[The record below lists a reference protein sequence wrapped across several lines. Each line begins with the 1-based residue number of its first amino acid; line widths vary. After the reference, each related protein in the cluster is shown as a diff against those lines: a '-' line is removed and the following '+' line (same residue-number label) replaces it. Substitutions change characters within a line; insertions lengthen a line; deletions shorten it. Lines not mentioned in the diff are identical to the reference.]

1 LASDVVS
8 RIKSPALRGTALGRL
23 LTLWNP
29 VMKRL
34 LRSPLHWPWSR
45 WFTVVEWTGRR
56 SGRRYSTPVAFLPR
70 GGEVWV
76 TTGDTWWRNL
86 LSNPLIR
93 VWLAGRQ
100 VVGDATLVTDRQE
113 SVQLH
118 AAMFEARPF
127 FARLAGLPPRPG
139 RPQIAAAV
147 DAGRTLIRIR
157 LRPGVSSATGDEPE
171 EYADA

>member
-1 LASDVVS
+1 MASDEVS
-8 RIKSPALRGTALGRL
+8 RIKSPALRGTPLGRV

-70 GGEVWV
+70 AGEVWV
-76 TTGDTWWRNL
+76 TTGGAWWRNL
-86 LSNPLIR
+86 RWNPLIR

-147 DAGRTLIRIR
+147 DAGRTLVRIR
-157 LRPGVSSATGDEPE
+157 LGPGISTAAGDEPE
-171 EYADA
+171 GHTDA